1 MFVKRYFAV
10 FCFSASVFS
19 VVVVSGT
26 RLQVFLAFS
35 LCLRLSSSCGIQAG
49 AAMLMCSLL
58 LYL

>member
-10 FCFSASVFS
+10 FCFSVSVFS
-19 VVVVSGT
+19 VVVASGA

-35 LCLRLSSSCGIQAG
+35 LCLRLSSLCGIQAG
-49 AAMLMCSLL
+49 AAILMCFWL